1 MRTEALR
8 LVACLAAVL
17 APLVVVSH
25 SGAGP

>member
-8 LVACLAAVL
+8 LMSCLAAVL
-17 APLVVVSH
+17 VPFIVVSH